1 MSDDKTYPVPTEV
14 AQAAHIDAATYD
26 AMYKRSI
33 DDADGFWA
41 EKADEFLTWSKKWDQ
56 VQDWSYAESD
66 LHVEWFKGG
75 KLNVAVNCVDRHLET
90 RGGQTAIIWEGD
102 EPTDDKHITYRE
114 LHEAVC

>member
-102 EPTDDKHITYRE
+102 E
-114 LHEAVC
+114 